1 MLSSTGYRERPL
13 YSSWR
18 DEEAETC
25 ARFVDKVACLSYLKC
40 MLHAGRTFAIKSVH
54 GRGCIVAQRGD
65 PEDRISDAI
74 QTCPVDV
81 V

>member
-1 MLSSTGYRERPL
+1 M
-13 YSSWR
+13 
-18 DEEAETC
+18 
-25 ARFVDKVACLSYLKC
+25 ACLSYLKY

-54 GRGCIVAQRGD
+54 GRGRIVAQRGD